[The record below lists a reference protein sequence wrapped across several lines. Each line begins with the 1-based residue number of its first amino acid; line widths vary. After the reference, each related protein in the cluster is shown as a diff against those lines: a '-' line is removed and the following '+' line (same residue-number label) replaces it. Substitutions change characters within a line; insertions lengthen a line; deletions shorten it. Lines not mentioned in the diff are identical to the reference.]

1 MHGSKSEVH
10 GLRFPYFNTV
20 LFFSVKKILNS
31 CHTSLSV
38 FRLQK
43 FFIVFLFSGFRAEG
57 GGAEKRISALTPPPH
72 LILEK
77 GETKLKLVIFG
88 L

>member
-1 MHGSKSEVH
+1 MHVSKSEVH
-10 GLRFPYFNTV
+10 GLRFLYFNTV
-20 LFFSVKKILNS
+20 LFFPVKKILNS
-31 CHTSLSV
+31 CETSLSV

-57 GGAEKRISALTPPPH
+57 GRAEKSISALTCPPN

-77 GETKLKLVIFG
+77 GEQSLSL
-88 L
+88 